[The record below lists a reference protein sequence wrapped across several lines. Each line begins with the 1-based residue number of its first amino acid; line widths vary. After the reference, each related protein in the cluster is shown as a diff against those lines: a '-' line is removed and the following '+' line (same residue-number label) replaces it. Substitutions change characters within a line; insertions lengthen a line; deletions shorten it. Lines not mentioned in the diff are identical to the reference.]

1 MNAAIKFTPR
11 STLCPGQPTVDEMER
26 EIARRR
32 AVWSARAQFSK
43 FYAIGKGWPMNP
55 AWLSREQVDE
65 IHEHPQHVDPMGC
78 AGDERLFELGVY
90 DDQ

>member
-1 MNAAIKFTPR
+1 
-11 STLCPGQPTVDEMER
+11 
-26 EIARRR
+26 
-32 AVWSARAQFSK
+32 
-43 FYAIGKGWPMNP
+43 MNP